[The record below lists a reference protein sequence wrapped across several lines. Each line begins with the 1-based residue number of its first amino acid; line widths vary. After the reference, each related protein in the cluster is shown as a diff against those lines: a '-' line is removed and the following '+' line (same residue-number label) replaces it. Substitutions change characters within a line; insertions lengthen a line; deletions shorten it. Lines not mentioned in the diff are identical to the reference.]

1 MNYDIKIENYI
12 KDHFVEWYNKEKD
25 LGTFEQEDLKKL
37 KNINLDSMTD
47 ICTAI
52 EHILY
57 VEKVKYDHRYK
68 QFGGAVSLL
77 EYFTEWCQGLCDPID
92 TGYFESET
100 KTVELICDWHDI
112 TESYFRKVCTLD
124 MDTHRERITVMLYD
138 CILKYSEWSVI

>member
-1 MNYDIKIENYI
+1 MNTDKKIESYI
-12 KDHFVEWYNKEKD
+12 KDHFVEWYNKEKE

-37 KNINLDSMTD
+37 KDINLDSMTD

-52 EHILY
+52 KHLLY
-57 VEKVKYDHRYK
+57 VEMVKEDYRYR

-92 TGYFESET
+92 TGYFESEI

-112 TESYFRKVCTLD
+112 TESYFRKICTLD
-124 MDTHRERITVMLYD
+124 MDVHRERITTMIYD
-138 CILKYSEWSVI
+138 CILKYAKGGMY